1 MTPAENE
8 NEHIEQQFIF
18 DQKEKEIRKDINILN
33 AKINNL
39 ENLLANSLENIKAA
53 FDEDFQVLNSKTT
66 KQDSRVKD
74 LEGRIAELQQSSDC
88 FKDILEEIEQMK
100 STNETLEE
108 ERK

>member
-18 DQKEKEIRKDINILN
+18 DQKEKEIRKDINTLN

-53 FDEDFQVLNSKTT
+53 FDEDFQILNSKTT

-88 FKDILEEIEQMK
+88 FKYILEEIEQMK